1 MLDTGPRAPL
11 AATTGL
17 IQGVALRSSSPRSH
31 NSGMSSSPTLPA
43 LPWLEPG
50 DAFPPVE
57 QAWGPADPAP
67 GLLAAGG
74 VLDVPTLVRAYAQGI
89 FPWYSAGQP
98 ILWWSTDPRMV
109 LDIQAVRLHRSLRK
123 TLRKLLHQ
131 QRLEIRF
138 NTAFDR
144 VIQACAH
151 IPRDGQNGTW
161 ILPAMVQAYIQLH
174 RSGRAH
180 SVETWIDGDL
190 VGGLYCVNLG
200 AMVFGES
207 MFSRQNDASKI
218 ALMAL
223 VAFCRAQ
230 GIPLIDCQQDTPHLS
245 SLGGRL
251 MPREAFSRHLQLATT
266 EPEPIWFFDPVY
278 WKYLLTEDGERA

>member
-1 MLDTGPRAPL
+1 
-11 AATTGL
+11 
-17 IQGVALRSSSPRSH
+17 
-31 NSGMSSSPTLPA
+31 MSSSPTLPA

-50 DAFPPVE
+50 DAFPPIE

-74 VLDVPTLVRAYAQGI
+74 MLDVPTLVAAYSQGI

-109 LDIQAVRLHRSLRK
+109 LHSHTVRLHRSLRK
-123 TLRKLLHQ
+123 TIHKLLLQ
-131 QRLEIRF
+131 RRLEVRF
-138 NTAFDR
+138 DSAFDR

-151 IPRDGQNGTW
+151 IPRDGQSGTW
-161 ILPAMVQAYIQLH
+161 IVPAMVQAYIQLH
-174 RSGRAH
+174 RAGRAH

-207 MFSRQNDASKI
+207 MFSRQSDASKI

-223 VAFCRAQ
+223 VAFCRAND
-230 GIPLIDCQQDTPHLS
+230 IPLIDCQQDTPHLS
-245 SLGGRL
+245 SLGGQL
-251 MPREAFSRHLQLATT
+251 MPRDIFSRHLQLATLQPAPVWYF
-266 EPEPIWFFDPVY
+266 EPVY